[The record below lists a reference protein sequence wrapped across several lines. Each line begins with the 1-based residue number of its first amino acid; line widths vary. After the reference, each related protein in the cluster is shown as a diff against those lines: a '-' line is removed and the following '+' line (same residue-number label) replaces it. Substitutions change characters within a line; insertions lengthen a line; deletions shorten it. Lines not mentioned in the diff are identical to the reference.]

1 MIFAQHFVADAHDSR
16 FIGHR
21 QRVNCKTLSIY
32 VYRTLW
38 GGRDLLV
45 PATIAA
51 THRADIHLV
60 VIDHHPDNGTARS
73 PWDSDRT
80 GFNFNFFS
88 VRKLVQHVC
97 VKLLRHEFLL
107 SEWIETL
114 ALGQFLQLEDGIP
127 ISSCAYGFQL
137 FLDQGK

>member
-1 MIFAQHFVADAHDSR
+1 
-16 FIGHR
+16 
-21 QRVNCKTLSIY
+21 CKTLSIY
-32 VYRTLW
+32 VYRALRVC
-38 GGRDLLV
+38 RDLLV

-73 PWDSDRT
+73 PWDSDRV

-97 VKLLRHEFLL
+97 VKLLRHRVLL
-107 SEWIETL
+107 SESIKPGAGSVSAIGEWYSN
-114 ALGQFLQLEDGIP
+114 FV
-127 ISSCAYGFQL
+127 L
-137 FLDQGK
+137 FLWFSAFSHSR

>member
-1 MIFAQHFVADAHDSR
+1 MVFAQYLVAHASNDR

-21 QRVNCKTLSIY
+21 HRVNCKTLSIY
-32 VYRTLW
+32 VYRTLRVC
-38 GGRDLLV
+38 RDFLV

-114 ALGQFLQLEDGIP
+114 APGQFLQLEDGIP
-127 ISSCAYGFQL
+127 I
-137 FLDQGK
+137 